1 MSSYQ
6 PMQLKPISDE
16 LQAHSLWYPSLATYT
31 FNPPPAH
38 TIVPPTQAR
47 HHHLSRHGHTNVQP
61 RTMLSTLL
69 ADERAVELRKANVR
83 RFGAGWIKPPGLSK
97 TLQGMQDE
105 QAERE
110 EQEAVAE
117 RCVYHRSNTT
127 MVDRLEA

>member
-1 MSSYQ
+1 
-6 PMQLKPISDE
+6 
-16 LQAHSLWYPSLATYT
+16 
-31 FNPPPAH
+31 
-38 TIVPPTQAR
+38 
-47 HHHLSRHGHTNVQP
+47 
-61 RTMLSTLL
+61 MLSTLL

-117 RCVYHRSNTT
+117 RFVNHFFRITAILY
-127 MVDRLEA
+127 LESIAW